1 MNDDGKDGVVL
12 ILMLALAHEGP
23 QEKDER
29 QRGQNYLTRADL
41 HPEARYGTTWEAIY
55 GAGNDRA
62 FITTTGFDV
71 SCFHCLL
78 SCFEPRLVLKDGAPH
93 PYQEMTSTLLVN
105 PGRIVA
111 LFLLLQ
117 RSAWRSTI
125 SVLPCPSRLL
135 HVQQAAKLF
144 LQRRQLSL
152 RAIKLIR
159 GVLVIVQHNLPFV
172 CSSWE
177 NRTDDL

>member
-23 QEKDER
+23 QEKHER

-78 SCFEPRLVLKDGAPH
+78 SCFEPRWC
-93 PYQEMTSTLLVN
+93 STPIPRNDVDASGESRPDRRSLSAAA
-105 PGRIVA
+105 A
-111 LFLLLQ
+111 LGL
-117 RSAWRSTI
+117 A
-125 SVLPCPSRLL
+125 L
-135 HVQQAAKLF
+135 HYL
-144 LQRRQLSL
+144 
-152 RAIKLIR
+152 
-159 GVLVIVQHNLPFV
+159 
-172 CSSWE
+172 
-177 NRTDDL
+177 